1 MPIYE
6 YRCQSCHRRFS
17 MFNRSFSETKEPLCT
32 HCGSAGGTR
41 LISQVTFI
49 KSWSESLDNM
59 PSWESMSDFD
69 EDDPRSVARMLRRMK
84 DDTGED
90 IGPEGEEMLARMDAG
105 EMINDEEGMDD
116 GGEFNF

>member
-17 MFNRSFSETKEPLCT
+17 MLNRSFSEIKEPLCT

-41 LISQVTFI
+41 LISQVTVI
-49 KSWSESLDNM
+49 QSEGDFTGDM

-105 EMINDEEGMDD
+105 EMLSDMEGTDD
-116 GGEFNF
+116 GGEWDF